1 MLAILPG
8 VADSPARDSVA
19 CDAGDPGDPGDKD
32 VTPHRRG

>member
-8 VADSPARDSVA
+8 VADSPARDSVT
-19 CDAGDPGDPGDKD
+19 GDPGDPGDKD